1 MFLLKIALTII
12 RIFQEGMQFGI
23 KINVIHGMMQQAG
36 SDKPIPRTRSGILLA
51 FCSVFSF
58 VFHPLLMTLA
68 TALLAYSL
76 MPATFSPL
84 SSQKFAMWTKEL
96 FLYTVILP
104 LVSIVLFRL
113 SGLIS
118 NARMHRARD
127 RSLPLI
133 ATMVFYI
140 LSYWF
145 FTYKHHAPLVLC
157 SVLLGSCSAII
168 IIFIINIFYKVSVHT
183 TAAAIPPG
191 FLFALAINNQGIVFL
206 QLLTAVFVA
215 LFVGVIR
222 WLLGAHTIGQIML
235 GYTIGILMQL
245 TAYFYVN
252 S

>member
-1 MFLLKIALTII
+1 
-12 RIFQEGMQFGI
+12 
-23 KINVIHGMMQQAG
+23 MMPQAG
-36 SDKPIPRTRSGILLA
+36 GDKPIPRTGSSILLV

-58 VFHPLLMTLA
+58 VCHPLLMTA
-68 TALLAYSL
+68 AAALLAYNL
-76 MPATFSPL
+76 VPGKFAPL
-84 SSQKFAMWTKEL
+84 SSQKFVIWIKEL
-96 FLYTVILP
+96 SLYTVILP

-118 NARMHRARD
+118 NARMHRAED
-127 RSLPLI
+127 RRLPLI
-133 ATMVFYI
+133 ATMICYI
-140 LSYWF
+140 LSFWV

-183 TAAAIPPG
+183 TAAAIPTG
-191 FLFALAINNQGIVFL
+191 LVLALTINNQGSFFL
-206 QLLTAVFVA
+206 PLLAAVFIA

-245 TAYFYVN
+245 AAHFFVN